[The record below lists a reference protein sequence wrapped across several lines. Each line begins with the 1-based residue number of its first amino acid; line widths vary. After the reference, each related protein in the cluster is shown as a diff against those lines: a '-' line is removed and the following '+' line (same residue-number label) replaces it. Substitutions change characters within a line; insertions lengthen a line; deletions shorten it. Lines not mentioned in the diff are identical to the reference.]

1 MTTPQLAP
9 STSSTKQ
16 FQYQVQATQDY
27 MQTRSKSGIFV
38 PERHFSLSASAY
50 ISPLPS
56 TCCSALKD
64 PNWFHTMR
72 EEYNALMDQN
82 TWTLVTKLAGAN
94 VVMVKWI
101 FRHKNNSGGS
111 LARYKATLTMKRPS
125 TL

>member
-1 MTTPQLAP
+1 
-9 STSSTKQ
+9 
-16 FQYQVQATQDY
+16 
-27 MQTRSKSGIFV
+27 
-38 PERHFSLSASAY
+38 
-50 ISPLPS
+50 
-56 TCCSALKD
+56 
-64 PNWFHTMR
+64 MR

-101 FRHKNNSGGS
+101 FRHKNNLGDS